1 MSGGDILPKVGRE
14 KLRQVPNIHGRH
26 NNLAGGETVGALVVE
41 GLRRYQNIAVQ
52 LLGVCGRRPRVS
64 GLCPEVRSE
73 SQRRIRQ
80 GNVATGG
87 KSIPSVQ

>member
-1 MSGGDILPKVGRE
+1 MSDV
-14 KLRQVPNIHGRH
+14 HGCH
-26 NNLAGGETVGALVVE
+26 DNLAGGKGVDALVVQ
-41 GLRRYQNIAVQ
+41 GLRRDQNVAVN
-52 LLGVCGRRPRVS
+52 LLRVGGRRPRVS